1 MDAEDRKVQQQ
12 PVVSR
17 CLPTILPQLNSTGK
31 IAHWKKDRPVTSDGE
46 HLAEVDRNKADHRFH
61 QENRRAK
68 KSIPRSVAA
77 HVLNISLRRGV
88 DDLEDMGMRG
98 LVGGQGEECHVHGWE
113 KIQKEPNTHR
123 NKEPHNCS
131 TTFCG
136 DPITFHLGWCPRHF
150 LRGSKA
156 ASLRRKP
163 IVLEYEAEDGPREEK
178 KEGVL
183 LLLSFPLPK
192 TRTRFAASPG
202 PSRTCV

>member
-1 MDAEDRKVQQQ
+1 
-12 PVVSR
+12 
-17 CLPTILPQLNSTGK
+17 
-31 IAHWKKDRPVTSDGE
+31 
-46 HLAEVDRNKADHRFH
+46 
-61 QENRRAK
+61 
-68 KSIPRSVAA
+68 
-77 HVLNISLRRGV
+77 
-88 DDLEDMGMRG
+88 MGMRG

-183 LLLSFPLPK
+183 LLLPSPCQKQEQGSPRRLGPPG
-192 TRTRFAASPG
+192 RVSEEMRRERRCSARFMWRSIVARVSCTAGS
-202 PSRTCV
+202 